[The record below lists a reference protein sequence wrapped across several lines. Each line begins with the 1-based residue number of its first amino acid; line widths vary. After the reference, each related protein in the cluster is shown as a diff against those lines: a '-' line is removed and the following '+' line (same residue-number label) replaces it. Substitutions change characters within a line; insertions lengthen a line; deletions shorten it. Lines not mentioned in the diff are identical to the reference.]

1 MGSTNSEKVELLQAQ
16 EEVCKHLFA
25 YADSLVLRAAIELRI
40 ADIIHSN
47 GQPMSL
53 SEIASKL
60 EAPSPKLSSL
70 ARIMRVLVRKKIFTV
85 DFEKVSLSPGDDEP
99 GEPLYGLTLAS
110 KCLLH
115 DQELSF
121 APIFLTFTH
130 PVMVDGWFEIG
141 RSIKEGGTPF
151 ELAHGAP
158 LWEMTS
164 KDASVNK
171 LFIAGMTAATNSSL
185 DAIITVVGPLEEA
198 PSTTCSNGVKV
209 GKEIGGPSGAGLP
222 AGSPAATVG

>member
-185 DAIITVVGPLEEA
+185 DAIISEYKD
-198 PSTTCSNGVKV
+198 NN
-209 GKEIGGPSGAGLP
+209 IF
-222 AGSPAATVG
+222 